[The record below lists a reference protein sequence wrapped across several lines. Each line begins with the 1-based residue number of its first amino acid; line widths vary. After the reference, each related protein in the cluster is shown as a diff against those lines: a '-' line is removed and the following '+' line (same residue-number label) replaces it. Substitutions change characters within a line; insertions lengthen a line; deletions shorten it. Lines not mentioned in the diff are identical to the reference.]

1 MSLQLRVNFL
11 IAQLNKRSYTVIFF
25 VIFVNTFTVLLLT
38 KLFVMI
44 IIITV
49 NSDYC
54 KPRRN

>member
-25 VIFVNTFTVLLLT
+25 VNTFTVLLLA

-54 KPRRN
+54 EAMRS